1 MRLPETGGTH
11 VVGLLHVT
19 DGHVP
24 TQHIGVNTHAVG
36 GVRVLADQDNGI
48 AAGRG
53 HRAHAVPRFPQA
65 SPRRPFI
72 EQAEFTDRRHGQR
85 HVLECDHA
93 SAAELM
99 HAGAARLVDDDVD
112 ARTATD
118 QLIVRILIPWRGRDT
133 HSPEGIHGLGQG
145 LATHAAYLPGDHA
158 GLPGAL
164 GDRSQVREFTT
175 ADTSGTCLRPN
186 GLHAI
191 FGGGE
196 DLDGIR
202 PCELLLDG
210 GHARTNDLAGC
221 RVAYEDNASV
231 LVTGDA
237 RAAVRGF
244 TDGQLEDLTDPLAG
258 LRVCGATTLRRA
270 ATGRTVTHED
280 SSAVSCALAGCSAW
294 AFDSDEVGA
303 PTRKNGSLTR

>member
-1 MRLPETGGTH
+1 
-11 VVGLLHVT
+11 
-19 DGHVP
+19 
-24 TQHIGVNTHAVG
+24 
-36 GVRVLADQDNGI
+36 
-48 AAGRG
+48 
-53 HRAHAVPRFPQA
+53 
-65 SPRRPFI
+65 
-72 EQAEFTDRRHGQR
+72 
-85 HVLECDHA
+85 
-93 SAAELM
+93 M
-99 HAGAARLVDDDVD
+99 HAGATRLVDDDVD

-118 QLIVRILIPWRGRDT
+118 QLIVRVLVPGCGRDA

-191 FGGGE
+191 IGGGE
-196 DLDGIR
+196 DLDGVR
-202 PCELLLDG
+202 PRELLLDG

-244 TDGQLEDLTDPLAG
+244 TDGQLEDLTDPLTG